1 LKYYKNGGLDK
12 LIEKLDAVF
21 LKDKT
26 MRAYDA
32 FQKFYD
38 FKRESGD
45 TLETFSVKFEQL
57 YSNLLEHDMKL
68 PDGVMAFFLLNACN
82 LPEEREKLAR
92 ATTTDLTYDNMK
104 KQIKK
109 ICGSFTGSKDG
120 EAAVPPVKEEC
131 LYNRFSSSR
140 ERGRFRSGRGRD
152 RSDRDR
158 SDWKDMSGNREKPEG
173 QVSRRNAGNE
183 RTSERSLVL
192 EIGRILKVINSRSF
206 TCDSVKHF
214 AKDCAHK
221 NSGEKKG
228 IMKKDVQ
235 EINILLLNA
244 VPDKRQKNL
253 VIESLGK
260 GVLDSGC
267 TKTVSGEFW
276 MEEFLSTLSAEDKSS
291 VKEEDSKYTFRFG
304 DGVECKATQ
313 RITLPVKIGNLKY
326 RLTVEISQADI
337 PLLLSKGA
345 MKQMQMKLNFSTDTV
360 MLKEEEIDLDCTSSG
375 HY

>member
-1 LKYYKNGGLDK
+1 
-12 LIEKLDAVF
+12 
-21 LKDKT
+21 
-26 MRAYDA
+26 
-32 FQKFYD
+32 
-38 FKRESGD
+38 
-45 TLETFSVKFEQL
+45 
-57 YSNLLEHDMKL
+57 
-68 PDGVMAFFLLNACN
+68 
-82 LPEEREKLAR
+82 
-92 ATTTDLTYDNMK
+92 
-104 KQIKK
+104 
-109 ICGSFTGSKDG
+109 
-120 EAAVPPVKEEC
+120 
-131 LYNRFSSSR
+131 
-140 ERGRFRSGRGRD
+140 
-152 RSDRDR
+152 
-158 SDWKDMSGNREKPEG
+158 
-173 QVSRRNAGNE
+173 
-183 RTSERSLVL
+183 
-192 EIGRILKVINSRSF
+192 
-206 TCDSVKHF
+206 VKHF

-235 EINILLLNA
+235 EINITLLNA

-375 HY
+375 HYCLPLSVFNLDSDSCNITLTVIEGNQGG

>member
-1 LKYYKNGGLDK
+1 
-12 LIEKLDAVF
+12 
-21 LKDKT
+21 
-26 MRAYDA
+26 
-32 FQKFYD
+32 
-38 FKRESGD
+38 
-45 TLETFSVKFEQL
+45 
-57 YSNLLEHDMKL
+57 
-68 PDGVMAFFLLNACN
+68 
-82 LPEEREKLAR
+82 
-92 ATTTDLTYDNMK
+92 
-104 KQIKK
+104 
-109 ICGSFTGSKDG
+109 
-120 EAAVPPVKEEC
+120 
-131 LYNRFSSSR
+131 
-140 ERGRFRSGRGRD
+140 
-152 RSDRDR
+152 
-158 SDWKDMSGNREKPEG
+158 MSGNREKPEG